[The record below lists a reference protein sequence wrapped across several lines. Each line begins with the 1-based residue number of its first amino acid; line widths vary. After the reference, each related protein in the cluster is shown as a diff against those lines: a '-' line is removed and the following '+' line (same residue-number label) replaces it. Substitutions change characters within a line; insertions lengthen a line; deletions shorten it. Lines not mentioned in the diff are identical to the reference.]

1 MKKILIIAGV
11 IALVV
16 GGAFGAY
23 FGYGSSTFLNP
34 SNEAQLIKFLTVDE
48 DSPPPL
54 IRKTKYVEDGQ
65 VFVVLYDSYAYGEKK
80 LCLMQFTK
88 NKYYI
93 NRYEYKGS
101 GRMSYPSADAAMR
114 LDQIAFD
121 DEYIEKEL
129 RNEDGTEKMFFCV
142 SAKISEGKTYEYTV
156 KRDGEII
163 KSDKISNSDDDY
175 LEVFSVDNLSEDL
188 DSDNFW
194 LDTIIFDYKVT

>member
-23 FGYGSSTFLNP
+23 FGYGSTFLNP
-34 SNEAQLIKFLTVDE
+34 SNETQLIKFLTVDE

-65 VFVVLYDSYAYGEKK
+65 AFIVLYDSYAYGEKS
-80 LCLMQFTK
+80 LCLFQFTK
-88 NKYYI
+88 VKYYN
-93 NRYEYKGS
+93 NRYEFRAS
-101 GRMSYPSADAAMR
+101 TRMSYPWADEAMS
-114 LDQIAFD
+114 LDQIVFD
-121 DEYIEKEL
+121 DEYEGKEL
-129 RNEDGTEKMFFCV
+129 YHEDGTKKMFFCV

-163 KSDKISNSDDDY
+163 KSDKISDSDDDY
-175 LEVFSVDNLSEDL
+175 LEVFSVDNLSNDWDEVV
-188 DSDNFW
+188 
-194 LDTIIFDYKVT
+194 IFDYKVT